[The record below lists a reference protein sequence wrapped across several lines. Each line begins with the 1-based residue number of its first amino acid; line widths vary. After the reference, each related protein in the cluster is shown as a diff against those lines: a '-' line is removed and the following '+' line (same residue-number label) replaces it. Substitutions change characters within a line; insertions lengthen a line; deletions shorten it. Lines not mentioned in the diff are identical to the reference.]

1 VSLGVLPTWDVYEH
15 DIAEVMNNKY
25 GANFV
30 HYCEDNT
37 IASLADIDPQQLRL
51 CIQRIDKYL
60 YQVQPVV
67 VYVGVNA

>member
-1 VSLGVLPTWDVYEH
+1 VSLGVLPTWDVDGH

-25 GANFV
+25 GVNFL

-37 IASLADIDPQQLRL
+37 IASLADIDPQQLKS

-60 YQVQPVV
+60 YQVQ
-67 VYVGVNA
+67 VYIIYIT